1 VVIAAGNFPRTRSVQ
16 RAMRGKALALA
27 ALTSALVAGCGQE
40 GESRRPESEQEV
52 ARVTCGDGRA
62 RVLTP
67 LAQAQSDGV
76 HIEVT
81 NETGRAAHFTIE
93 RDPDGATAIE
103 APAGTS
109 SDVVALGPGQWTLSC
124 DPGGAGS
131 GNPATLDVVDGGIWV
146 STDLS
151 DCALPEALHGDPP
164 RTLTAEEGGIVELA
178 RQGLEG
184 LTTLEPGDV
193 IEPAGYPE
201 QREAVFAARRDG
213 KTMATIS
220 LSPAGEGRWMEG
232 EVKACAD

>member
-40 GESRRPESEQEV
+40 GESRRPESEPEV
-52 ARVTCGDGRA
+52 
-62 RVLTP
+62 
-67 LAQAQSDGV
+67 
-76 HIEVT
+76 
-81 NETGRAAHFTIE
+81 
-93 RDPDGATAIE
+93 
-103 APAGTS
+103 AGTS
-109 SDVVALGPGQWTLSC
+109 SDVVALGPGQWTLSR
-124 DPGGAGS
+124 DPAGAGS

-220 LSPAGEGRWMEG
+220 LSPAGEGRWIEG